1 MAACA
6 GSKVSGAVGMRLR
19 VLRLSC
25 LASAV
30 PLAAAKAPAQVAP
43 SRAGKPESGA
53 PNVILVVSD
62 QHRAGM
68 TKATGYPLDTS
79 PGLDALARRGVR
91 FDHAYCTAP
100 LCVPSRISMLTGRWP
115 EAHRVRMNLA
125 AHDAF
130 YTQDLYDVARASG
143 YRTGLAGQNH
153 TDRKSTRLNYS
164 H

>member
-1 MAACA
+1 
-6 GSKVSGAVGMRLR
+6 
-19 VLRLSC
+19 
-25 LASAV
+25 
-30 PLAAAKAPAQVAP
+30 
-43 SRAGKPESGA
+43 
-53 PNVILVVSD
+53 
-62 QHRAGM
+62 M

-130 YTQDLYDVARASG
+130 YTQDLYDVRSEA
-143 YRTGLAGQNH
+143 H
-153 TDRKSTRLNYS
+153 TSELPSLMRISYAVFCLKKQKNKQQL
-164 H
+164 